1 MPRLCNRRCKI
12 RYYLFFTVILF
23 ITGIQF
29 FIPSSI
35 IKDEF
40 NYSTV
45 LYPSPFDSNHT
56 NFFIYLNKKDR
67 LATNEDEISLSK
79 RHKILDNG
87 LREINKNENF
97 LFVEYTNFFGHRKF
111 CTKNSSEIF
120 GDQCP
125 YKNCFYSCNH
135 SLASQAQLLLFHKYD
150 VTPNTIPPKN
160 FTRNS
165 SQIWLLWHD
174 EPNFVHGYDL
184 NIYKFNW
191 TTSYVFDAEASIGAY
206 GMTIIR
212 EKSWTNEEFNK
223 YIFREFSFRYHQAL
237 WFVTNCGAKRRLKYF
252 RELREYFPIQV
263 FGSCVQLNESLPS
276 KNARQLAKSLILP
289 EKINTNNNNNTLL
302 PTNCNRW
309 SSCEEEQV
317 KLNMFYL
324 AFESQSC
331 KDYITEKF
339 WRALK
344 YGLIPSIY
352 LRY

>member
-1 MPRLCNRRCKI
+1 MVKLCKRRYKKRSYI
-12 RYYLFFTVILF
+12 IFIMILSTIGILFF
-23 ITGIQF
+23 
-29 FIPSSI
+29 SSSSSSNI
-35 IKDEF
+35 NDEF
-40 NYSTV
+40 DYSTV
-45 LYPSPFDSNHT
+45 IYPSPFDINRT
-56 NFFIYLNKKDR
+56 NLLVYFNKKDF
-67 LATNEDEISLSK
+67 LASNEDHISLSK
-79 RHKILDNG
+79 HHKILDNDI
-87 LREINKNENF
+87 RDINKSYQNF
-97 LFVEYTNFFGHRKF
+97 LFIEYTNFFGDKKF
-111 CTKNSSEIF
+111 CTKTQIEIF
-120 GDQCP
+120 GDKCP

-135 SLASQAQLLLFHKYD
+135 SLASQAHLLLFHKYD
-150 VTPNTIPPKN
+150 TTPHTIPPNN

-174 EPNFVHGYDL
+174 EPNFIHGYDL

-212 EKSWTNEEFNK
+212 EKSLSNEEFNN
-223 YIFREFSFRYHQAL
+223 YITHEFFSRHHQAL
-237 WFVTNCGAKRRLKYF
+237 WFVTNCGAKRRLNYF

-276 KNARQLAKSLILP
+276 LNSRQLAKKFIRS
-289 EKINTNNNNNTLL
+289 EKIYNKTFESI
-302 PTNCNRW
+302 NCNRW
-309 SSCEEEQV
+309 SPCEEEQV

-344 YGLIPSIY
+344 YGLIP
-352 LRY
+352 